1 MYVGRRLTREEKRRI
16 QRWGAIVGGIATIV
30 ILVAFGFAAGML
42 A

>member
-16 QRWGAIVGGIATIV
+16 QRREAIVGGIAVII
-30 ILVAFGFAAGML
+30 ILVAIGFTAGLL